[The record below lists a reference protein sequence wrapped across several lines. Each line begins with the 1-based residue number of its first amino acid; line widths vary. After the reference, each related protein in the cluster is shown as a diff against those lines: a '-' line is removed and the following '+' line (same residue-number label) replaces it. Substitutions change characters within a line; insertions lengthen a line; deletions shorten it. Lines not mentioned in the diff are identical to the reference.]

1 MYKKK
6 YECIIPKSRKGANAW
21 EYGYYREKDMLTIE
35 IPKYEIDQMFV
46 RKEHDIYNESFIDAM
61 YREFGLLID
70 IYEEETIPY
79 DILPKVIK
87 FLKMNRDI
95 YDFPSFEK
103 ALYIGLKYKTYVD
116 CWF

>member
-46 RKEHDIYNESFIDAM
+46 GKNTVYI
-61 YREFGLLID
+61 
-70 IYEEETIPY
+70 T
-79 DILPKVIK
+79 KVSS
-87 FLKMNRDI
+87 M
-95 YDFPSFEK
+95 SC
-103 ALYIGLKYKTYVD
+103 IGSLDY
-116 CWF
+116 